1 MFTAPEKPEQKTVFF
16 SHLYI
21 KMNILPRQARDK
33 HREKHSKNDRLSS
46 MQRPKRVV
54 VQLFPDIDVC
64 PEPVL
69 AKRSAFGRHKKGGL
83 FSAAAGG
90 SST

>member
-1 MFTAPEKPEQKTVFF
+1 
-16 SHLYI
+16 
-21 KMNILPRQARDK
+21 
-33 HREKHSKNDRLSS
+33 

-90 SST
+90 SGT